1 MLQAYLATLV
11 GLIAMQVAP
20 GPNLLAVAS
29 AGMGQGRRSALLI
42 ALGVASG
49 AAIRVFLV
57 AMGIGVAVKNLPELL
72 TILKFAGGGYLMWI
86 GARALFSALKG
97 QNTRIAQTESTCSDW
112 ASWRRGLFVVMSN
125 PKAAL
130 GWAAIAS
137 FMFGAGLTVLQVA
150 AFAPLAALS
159 AIMVYGG
166 YALLFSTGTAV
177 RTYQRFWRGVEL
189 VFGGVFG
196 AMGASLLL
204 AGVRD
209 LRP

>member
-49 AAIRVFLV
+49 AAIWVFLV
-57 AMGIGVAVKNLPELL
+57 AMGIGVAVKNHPELL
-72 TILKFAGGGYLMWI
+72 TVLKFAGGGYLMWI
-86 GARALFSALKG
+86 GARALLSALKG
-97 QNTRIAQTESTCSDW
+97 QNTRIAQTEDACSDW
-112 ASWRRGLFVVMSN
+112 VSWRRGLFVVMSN

-137 FMFGAGLTVLQVA
+137 FMFGAGLTALQVA

-166 YALLFSTGTAV
+166 YALLFSTGRAV

-204 AGVRD
+204 AGARD